1 MTFGGAFLPLG
12 SISVQ
17 SDVHKKT
24 RLPFEGEPRRE
35 VKFFLKAGCCWP
47 AGADSAT
54 EPNQVS

>member
-17 SDVHKKT
+17 FDVHKKT

-35 VKFFLKAGCCWP
+35 VRAFLRAGGCWA

-54 EPNQVS
+54 GRIS